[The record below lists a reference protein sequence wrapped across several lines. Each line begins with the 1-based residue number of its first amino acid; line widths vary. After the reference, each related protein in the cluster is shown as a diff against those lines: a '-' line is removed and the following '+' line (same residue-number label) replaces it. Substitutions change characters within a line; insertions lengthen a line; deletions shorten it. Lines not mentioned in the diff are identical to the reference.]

1 MSGTLNSAL
10 EEISAALRTNASAE
24 AMNASAELLSA
35 YPLSVRAW
43 RARAVALEADGQ
55 FSQAAEA
62 FGRVLDIVPSDAAAL
77 VAYARNL
84 FAAGRGDEAD
94 DAARQALDY
103 DPDNAILRRYAHDGR
118 GPAHIGTSGRVQ
130 FARNQFHAGL
140 ANRAIAK
147 LRGILEGQPTR
158 VDVHV
163 ELADMLH
170 RNSIRFTSAEICRH
184 VLTSHPNC
192 LIANAILAVHN
203 QRVGNPD
210 VAQRHL
216 SVVAQI
222 DPDGRETV
230 ALLGSRSPVRISDA
244 LVGASV
250 GAIAGEDDESRSDW
264 VDQLI
269 ASTSTPPAPVSSK
282 AGPGVIDPDTDEN
295 ELLGKDLTTGAQ
307 NMVAGVDGVDEYE
320 STINFELPP
329 LDWSSVDAS
338 SSEVTRIDS
347 APRVDAGADNARIE
361 SRQRVTDEG
370 VTVEPLDWAHVESTA
385 TTDTPADA
393 AETPTDARPDDA
405 DASDDIDI
413 DDGEP
418 EFAIDT
424 PIAHGDADIDDEE
437 ALDHAS
443 SEVDDEAALA
453 PGDAENDADAGEDL
467 DRSGSTNDSGIVFG
481 RTSRR
486 PLPSERG
493 SAPAPEFIEH
503 GARMI
508 RVDTMKPESTASRS
522 GVRGKPADLLSS
534 ARTAIDQNA
543 FDEATAAYKQL
554 VAKGRLL
561 DDVIGDLQRAIAA
574 HPGVI
579 ALHEALGIA
588 LTRKG
593 EIPAAMAA
601 FREAQRIAR
610 G

>member
-1 MSGTLNSAL
+1 
-10 EEISAALRTNASAE
+10 
-24 AMNASAELLSA
+24 
-35 YPLSVRAW
+35 
-43 RARAVALEADGQ
+43 
-55 FSQAAEA
+55 
-62 FGRVLDIVPSDAAAL
+62 
-77 VAYARNL
+77 
-84 FAAGRGDEAD
+84 
-94 DAARQALDY
+94 
-103 DPDNAILRRYAHDGR
+103 
-118 GPAHIGTSGRVQ
+118 
-130 FARNQFHAGL
+130 
-140 ANRAIAK
+140 
-147 LRGILEGQPTR
+147 
-158 VDVHV
+158 
-163 ELADMLH
+163 
-170 RNSIRFTSAEICRH
+170 
-184 VLTSHPNC
+184 
-192 LIANAILAVHN
+192 
-203 QRVGNPD
+203 
-210 VAQRHL
+210 
-216 SVVAQI
+216 
-222 DPDGRETV
+222 
-230 ALLGSRSPVRISDA
+230 VRISDA

-393 AETPTDARPDDA
+393 AETPTNARPDDA
-405 DASDDIDI
+405 DASDDDIDI